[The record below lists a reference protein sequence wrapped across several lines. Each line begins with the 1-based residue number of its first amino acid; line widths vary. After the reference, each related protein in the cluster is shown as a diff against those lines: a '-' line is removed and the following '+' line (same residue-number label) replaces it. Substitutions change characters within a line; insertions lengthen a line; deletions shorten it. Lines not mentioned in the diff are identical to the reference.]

1 MSAPAAPTNALSMNK
16 GNGSCEIQWSA
27 SVNAVSYNVYLA
39 TSLTGTYRKANLK
52 PILGTVTRLPNL
64 KFGLTVFFKVTAVNA
79 AGEESALSTVAED
92 ATCSAGTVI
101 LQFTGLIGDVIPAGA
116 IFTARVGQAL
126 VSFRTLTTGTVAP
139 NTVVSSDG
147 ATVVSPDGAT
157 VVSLT

>member
-79 AGEESALSTVAED
+79 AGEYGSGRRHVFGRHRHLAVHWLNRRRDTGRRNLHRASRPST
-92 ATCSAGTVI
+92 G
-101 LQFTGLIGDVIPAGA
+101 
-116 IFTARVGQAL
+116 
-126 VSFRTLTTGTVAP
+126 
-139 NTVVSSDG
+139 VV
-147 ATVVSPDGAT
+147 
-157 VVSLT
+157 